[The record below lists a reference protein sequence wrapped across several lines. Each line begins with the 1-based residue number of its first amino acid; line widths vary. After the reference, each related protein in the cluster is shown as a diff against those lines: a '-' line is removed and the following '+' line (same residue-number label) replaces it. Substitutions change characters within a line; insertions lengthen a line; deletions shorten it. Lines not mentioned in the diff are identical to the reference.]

1 MNKEDI
7 IRAIDSAFD
16 NKVKGLMIDAEKH
29 KKHHDFLDGLMKF
42 TGTIR
47 NQFWKSI
54 INFIVYGTL
63 LVLVVGAAVLGGK
76 YFKGIGG

>member
-1 MNKEDI
+1 MTKEDI
-7 IRAIDSAFD
+7 KKAIDEAFD
-16 NKVKGLMIDAEKH
+16 SKVKSLMIDAEKH

-63 LVLVVGAAVLGGK
+63 FVIVIGAAVLGGK
-76 YFKGIGG
+76 YFKGVG